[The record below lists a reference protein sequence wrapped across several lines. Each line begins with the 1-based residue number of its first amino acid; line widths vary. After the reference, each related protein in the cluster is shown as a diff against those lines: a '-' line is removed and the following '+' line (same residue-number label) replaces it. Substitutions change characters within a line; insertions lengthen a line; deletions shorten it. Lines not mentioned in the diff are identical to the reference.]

1 MGIVLSEA
9 DGAVGRIT
17 LNRPEA
23 LNAITVQLG
32 HALAAALER
41 LAATCGVIVIR
52 GAGGNFSVGGDFREL
67 ERLRSRGE
75 DGLAELFDAFTGACS
90 LIAELP
96 VPVMAAVEGYAMAGG
111 LELML
116 ASDIAI
122 VRSDATLADNH
133 ANFDQVP
140 GGGGSQRLPR
150 VAGCQRAMGLILS
163 GERITG
169 DQAAAWGLAY
179 RAAGPDEFDAVVEG
193 LVARLAG
200 HNREAMARSKRLV
213 RDGLE
218 LPLRDGL
225 ALERASVLA
234 HLAGAA
240 AAGGIER
247 FGRRGDERS
256 GART

>member
-1 MGIVLSEA
+1 MGVVLSEV
-9 DGAVGRIT
+9 DGAVGRIS

-32 HALAAALER
+32 HELAIALER
-41 LAATCGVIVIR
+41 LALTCGVIVIR

-75 DGLAELFDAFTGACS
+75 EGVAELLDTFTRACA

-96 VPVMAAVEGYAMAGG
+96 VPVVAAVEGYAMAGG
-111 LELML
+111 FELML

-122 VRSDATLADNH
+122 VRDDARLADNH

-140 GGGGSQRLPR
+140 GGGNSQRLPR
-150 VAGCQRAMGLILS
+150 IAGRQRAMGLILT

-169 DQAAAWGLAY
+169 EQAAAWGLAY
-179 RAAGPDEFDAVVEG
+179 RAAAPAEFDAAVEA
-193 LVARLAG
+193 LVSRLAG
-200 HNREAMARSKRLV
+200 HDREAMARSKRLV
-213 RDGLE
+213 REGLE
-218 LPLRDGL
+218 LPLPDGL
-225 ALERASVLA
+225 ELERASVLA
-234 HLAGAA
+234 HLAGAG

-247 FGRRGDERS
+247 FDRRS
-256 GART
+256 GAPT